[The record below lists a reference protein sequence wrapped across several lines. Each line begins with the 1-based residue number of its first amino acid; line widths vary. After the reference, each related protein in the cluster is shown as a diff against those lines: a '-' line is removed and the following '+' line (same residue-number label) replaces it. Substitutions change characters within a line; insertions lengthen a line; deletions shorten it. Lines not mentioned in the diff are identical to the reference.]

1 MSNWSFVAAS
11 YALTWVVFAGYAV
24 FVARQVSRARA
35 AYESGATAADGA
47 P

>member
-11 YALTWVVFAGYAV
+11 YALTWAVFAGYAL

-35 AYESGATAADGA
+35 AYESGGTAADGER
-47 P
+47 